1 VLLDDLRR
9 AAPGIVGDLRTDLR
23 RVVVLDGATPRRR
36 ADQLDQ
42 TERRELPDVVAHV
55 RQRRAQLARDLAR
68 ARDPIV
74 EHSED
79 VDTQGV
85 CVGLRDAGV
94 SYVDRNSQ
102 FSSSILRTVT

>member
-1 VLLDDLRR
+1 M
-9 AAPGIVGDLRTDLR
+9 
-23 RVVVLDGATPRRR
+23 VLDGATPRRR

-42 TERRELPDVVAHV
+42 TERRKLPDVVAHV
-55 RQRRAQLARDLAR
+55 CQRRAQLACDLAR

-79 VDTQGV
+79 VDAQRV
-85 CVGLRDAGV
+85 RVGLRDAGV

-102 FSSSILRTVT
+102 FSSSILETLT